1 MDGKLKIRR
10 KGVFKLDV
18 HSGFYSFHDQNFC
31 SKKGCAH
38 YINESSTGSVS
49 TILFAAKFSY
59 TSKQLP
65 NKLVFQKK
73 FNNFLLWNLKKYPH
87 TIILFSSSR
96 LSPTKLL
103 DFLEKHATSEVFS
116 FDLKFSMSEIIE
128 NLKKIVE
135 IIVKGDYVSGFVR
148 LL

>member
-18 HSGFYSFHDQNFC
+18 HSGFYSFLDQNFC
-31 SKKGCAH
+31 SKKACAH

-49 TILFAAKFSY
+49 TMLFAAKFSY

-87 TIILFSSSR
+87 TIFLFPSPR
-96 LSPTKLL
+96 LSHTKLTVRVFGETCNFRNFFIWFKI
-103 DFLEKHATSEVFS
+103 FLEWNHWK
-116 FDLKFSMSEIIE
+116 LKQ
-128 NLKKIVE
+128 NCWKIFE
-135 IIVKGDYVSGFVR
+135 RR
-148 LL
+148 LRIRFC